1 MGGWI
6 GIFRGKD
13 GLQGLC
19 GQGLFQIL
27 VESLVW
33 FLGIVFFGQFF
44 LEIRKVFLRGVEI
57 FEFSFQG
64 LEVFSIENFFFLLER
79 YYDFLDQVI
88 VLIVIQEFIFIY

>member
-1 MGGWI
+1 MWLGVVLD
-6 GIFRGKD
+6 FSGK
-13 GLQGLC
+13 
-19 GQGLFQIL
+19 I
-27 VESLVW
+27 SLVFRYR
-33 FLGIVFFGQFF
+33 FLGQFF

-88 VLIVIQEFIFIY
+88 VLIVVQEFIFIY